1 MADTLKCEFM
11 LYDIDVHIFFACTL
25 LTPGYDEEM
34 KTKPEVLK
42 KIEESDEAL
51 TADQA
56 AVVML
61 NGKRRIQILSRVRR
75 SHCII

>member
-1 MADTLKCEFM
+1 MKCEFL

-25 LTPGYDEEM
+25 LTPGYEEEM

-42 KIEESDEAL
+42 KIEESDQAL

-61 NGKRRIQILSRVRR
+61 NGMQQKKGLSQAV
-75 SHCII
+75 